1 VVHYR
6 PSAHR
11 YIPDTDNPITG
22 LGQAGL
28 PATIAHS
35 ISLLSSDLQGMF
47 WANIGLIGGNAKFQ
61 GFRERL
67 SVPCPPVLMNG
78 LDFWLI
84 IFAPT
89 G

>member
-1 VVHYR
+1 
-6 PSAHR
+6 
-11 YIPDTDNPITG
+11 
-22 LGQAGL
+22 
-28 PATIAHS
+28 
-35 ISLLSSDLQGMF
+35 MF

-67 SVPCPPVLMNG
+67 SVPFPPVLVNG

-84 IFAPT
+84 IFAP